1 MSVTARRSFVT
12 LIRIALQL
20 GLSMAMSL
28 RALQGKVHALRPL
41 GGGRSDLVRAA
52 RTGRLRMVLC
62 AADQG
67 GLLVPIVLIGG
78 DGA

>member
-20 GLSMAMSL
+20 ALSIAMSL
-28 RALQGKVHALRPL
+28 RALQGKVHALWPL
-41 GGGRSDLVRAA
+41 GGGRSDIVRQAL
-52 RTGRLRMVLC
+52 TGRLRMVSC
-62 AADQG
+62 AVDRG